1 MKDKDY
7 LLKFIDQD
15 QNIRVWLARTT
26 GLVEEAHRRHGTSAT
41 ASAALGRVMTAAVI
55 MGNDLKSD
63 EDLVTIRFNGN
74 GPAGTVLAT
83 ADTHGGVKGLIS
95 EPQADLPSRA
105 PGKLAVGEL
114 VGQEG
119 FVEVIKDMGLKQP
132 FVGKVPI
139 YSGEIAE
146 DLAQYYMMSEQ
157 IPSLV
162 SLGVLVG
169 TDLHIEAAGG
179 LIVQAMPGADDQV
192 LEILENNILAMPNI
206 SQMIFEYNTLEE
218 IVPVIMKGIDYS
230 IIAEQ
235 DLGFCCNCNRER
247 LGALL
252 SGLSEEEIQA
262 AFEENEEIE
271 AICNFCRERYAFSP
285 EEIEA
290 QKSKKP

>member
-1 MKDKDY
+1 MKDRDY

-26 GLVEEAHRRHGTSAT
+26 GLVEEAHQRHGTSAT
-41 ASAALGRVMTAAVI
+41 ASAALGRVLTAAVI
-55 MGNDLKSD
+55 MGNDLKND
-63 EDLVTIRFNGN
+63 DDLVTIRFNGN

-83 ADTHGGVKGLIS
+83 ADAHGGVKGLIS

-114 VGQEG
+114 VGQDG
-119 FVEVIKDMGLKQP
+119 YVEVIKDMGLKQP

-146 DLAQYYMMSEQ
+146 DLAQYFMMSEQ

-179 LIVQAMPGADDQV
+179 LIVQAMPGADDKV

-218 IVPVIMKGIDYS
+218 IVPVIMQGIDYS

-235 DLGFCCNCNRER
+235 NLGFRCKCNRER

-262 AFEENEEIE
+262 ALEQNEEIE
-271 AICNFCRERYAFSP
+271 AICSFCKECYTFNP
-285 EEIEA
+285 EEIQA
-290 QKSKKP
+290 IKSKKP